1 MSILK
6 VLKDCS
12 TDEYGAAYDLVAL
25 CALIGFM
32 AWVIYE
38 GISFF
43 TGKAFNGTEYG
54 LAFGGVMTVVTT
66 ALRFKPKA
74 IPPTDSGVQS

>member
-1 MSILK
+1 MIIGK

-32 AWVIYE
+32 AWVVYE

-43 TGKAFNGTEYG
+43 TGKDFNGSNYAI
-54 LAFGGVMTVVTT
+54 AFGAVMAVVTT
-66 ALRFKPKA
+66 ALRCKPKA
-74 IPPTDSGVQS
+74 IPPNDGGGQS